1 MYMAELK
8 QQKLWLCW
16 NYETRSGKRTKV
28 PVSAYGTLTGT
39 NEPYVHTWVTYD
51 EAVKAAREHGY
62 SGVGFK
68 IPKGYFFLDVDHKDL
83 TDPYVQLLLE
93 RFDSYTEY
101 SVSGGGIH
109 IY

>member
-39 NEPYVHTWVTYD
+39 NEPYVHTWVT
-51 EAVKAAREHGY
+51 
-62 SGVGFK
+62 
-68 IPKGYFFLDVDHKDL
+68 
-83 TDPYVQLLLE
+83 
-93 RFDSYTEY
+93 
-101 SVSGGGIH
+101 
-109 IY
+109 